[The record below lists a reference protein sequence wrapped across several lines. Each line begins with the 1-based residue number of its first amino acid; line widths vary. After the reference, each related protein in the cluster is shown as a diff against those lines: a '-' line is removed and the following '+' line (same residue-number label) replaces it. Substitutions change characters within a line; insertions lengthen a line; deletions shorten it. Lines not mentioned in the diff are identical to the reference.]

1 MQIVEDR
8 RFLHQIP
15 ELGRD
20 LPETIRYLE
29 KSLRGLSCQ
38 VFSPMK
44 GALCAFFNFGRE
56 KSIAFRSDADAL
68 PIREESGVSFASR
81 HDGKMHACGHDGHM
95 AILLE
100 LARRL
105 AQKKELSRN
114 VLLVFQPAEETDGGA
129 KDLADTGIFEKY
141 QVEAIFALHLW
152 PDLPLGTVAT
162 RPGGMMSRSSE
173 VTLTVQGRSSHIAK
187 AERGRDAMAAMVEF
201 YRGAVAMEQSLPP
214 ETFRLLKFGR
224 MEAGTV
230 RNAVAGS
237 ARLEGSLRTFEE
249 ELFVSLKERLSCLA
263 EEIGEA
269 SGCQMDLHFSEGYP
283 AVWNDEGL
291 YEKLLTWDL
300 SFQHLEKPVMITE
313 DFSWYQRRLP
323 GVFFFLGIGPAPALH
338 AADFQFDDT
347 VLCRGTEF
355 FLELAEKYR

>member
-20 LPETIRYLE
+20 LPETIHYLE
-29 KSLRGLSCQ
+29 KSLAGLSCQ

-44 GALCAFFNFGRE
+44 GALCAFFDFGA
-56 KSIAFRSDADAL
+56 SSAIAFRSDADAL
-68 PIREESGVSFASR
+68 PIREESGLSFASR
-81 HDGKMHACGHDGHM
+81 HTGKMHACGHDGHM

-100 LARRL
+100 LARQL
-105 AQKKELSRN
+105 NKKRELPRN

-129 KDLADTGIFEKY
+129 KDLVDTGIFETY
-141 QVEAIFALHLW
+141 RVEAIFALHLW

-162 RPGGMMSRSSE
+162 RSGGMMSRSSE
-173 VTLTVQGRSSHIAK
+173 ITLTVQGRSSHIAK
-187 AERGRDAMAAMVEF
+187 AEQGRDAMAAMVEF
-201 YRGAVAMEQSLPP
+201 YRQATALEQSLPP

-249 ELFVSLKERLSCLA
+249 ELFRSLKEHLFTLA

-269 SGCQMDLHFSEGYP
+269 SGCQMRLHFSEGYP
-283 AVWNDEGL
+283 AVWNDEAL
-291 YEKLLTWDL
+291 YEKLRAWNLP
-300 SFQHLEKPVMITE
+300 FQNLEKPVMITE
-313 DFSWYQRRLP
+313 DFSWYQQRMP
-323 GVFFFLGIGPAPALH
+323 GVFFFLGVGPAPALH
-338 AADFQFDDT
+338 AADFHFDDT
-347 VLCRGTEF
+347 VLCRGAEF